1 MTTRVEL
8 ITDQKRRLLI
18 KQQNEQETHAR
29 HYEKIATKQKLRNDR
44 LIQINQLHD
53 ALEEATAAG
62 DAESVRENQ
71 AEIAAREA
79 IVAAIDKEILDLW
92 NGKSAECIAL
102 ELASV
107 DEKAKF
113 IEKKSAE
120 LNRHI
125 AKTVCPALET
135 FIAALT
141 QAESIS
147 NERIEAIR
155 SVTRRL
161 PKNERERLSEYCS
174 PDTLMGAAIED
185 ALLKA
190 GIFTKIASAP
200 WIILRRNDLTDISG
214 LFEKRSDYIMGAV
227 WRAVDITKQA
237 LLDPRKTEL

>member
-1 MTTRVEL
+1 MSTV
-8 ITDQKRRLLI
+8 
-18 KQQNEQETHAR
+18 H
-29 HYEKIATKQKLRNDR
+29 EKIAVKQKQRSDR
-44 LIQINQLHD
+44 LIQINQLYD

-62 DAESVRENQ
+62 DAALVRESQ

-102 ELASV
+102 ALATI

-120 LNRHI
+120 LNQHI

-141 QAESIS
+141 LAESIS

-155 SVTRRL
+155 SVMRSL
-161 PKNERERLSEYCS
+161 PREERERYSEYCS

-200 WIILRRNDLTDISG
+200 WIHLRRHDLPDIPG
-214 LFEKRSDYIMGAV
+214 LFEKRSDRIMGVV
-227 WRAVDITKQA
+227 WRSVNITKQA
-237 LLDPRKTEL
+237 LLDPRKSA